1 MQTSTTNTGVPGQ
14 SVQSAQTQWAELA
27 VIAKRVVGDNHLVH
41 ANTALAIALRQVMS
55 AVLLPDP
62 QYNKGSPGH
71 YKIDELCSWSGKLPD
86 GRTVALEGHC
96 IALTPAG
103 KPRLHPEALD
113 KDTAASSKVSDW
125 NTLNEGKASVDH
137 DGADPI
143 KQSYNRRVMLMGQKR
158 HTQWIK
164 TPMVPRFRPHPSQR
178 LFEGAFIKRQP
189 KGAENQIVE
198 VSHGGNSGISRSAND
213 PAVTGEHTGS
223 ASPSVA
229 FDDVGSISETLDGA
243 LHDCSCG

>member
-1 MQTSTTNTGVPGQ
+1 M
-14 SVQSAQTQWAELA
+14 
-27 VIAKRVVGDNHLVH
+27 
-41 ANTALAIALRQVMS
+41 
-55 AVLLPDP
+55 
-62 QYNKGSPGH
+62 
-71 YKIDELCSWSGKLPD
+71 PD

-125 NTLNEGKASVDH
+125 DTLNEGKASVDH
-137 DGADPI
+137 DVADPI

-164 TPMVPRFRPHPSQR
+164 TLMVPRFRPHPSQR
-178 LFEGAFIKRQP
+178 LFEGAFIKRHS
-189 KGAENQIVE
+189 KGAEDQIVE
-198 VSHGGNSGISRSAND
+198 GSHGGNSGISRSESD
-213 PAVTGEHTGS
+213 PAVTGEHKGS

-229 FDDVGSISETLDGA
+229 FVDVGPIYETLDGA
-243 LHDCSCG
+243 LHDCPCGETTLTTDSDQSVQESEKPQPQRRGLAGGARGDPLIIPGSTGRKLVSAPLS